1 MKFIAKSKLVKADL
15 TKKSITLQF
24 TVDLTNEDMH
34 TAEELAFYADKDAGE
49 VELLVTPRQQ
59 NIFTQEKSK

>member
-24 TVDLTNEDMH
+24 TVDLTNEDM
-34 TAEELAFYADKDAGE
+34 L
-49 VELLVTPRQQ
+49 
-59 NIFTQEKSK
+59 FTQEKSK